1 MASTQ
6 AKNNTPCVQCRF
18 SRHNITQRVISAALI
33 VRLGEVEE
41 GTVDFYEV
49 CRGQF
54 AVYEGEK
61 HDCWQA
67 FFLNPEIGPE
77 VVAG

>member
-1 MASTQ
+1 MKLSSFWEG
-6 AKNNTPCVQCRF
+6 VW
-18 SRHNITQRVISAALI
+18 
-33 VRLGEVEE
+33 GEDE
-41 GTVDFYEV
+41 GTVDFHEV